1 MRKLAVTA
9 ALAITMQLGVSG
21 SASAPPNYIK
31 MSKIRSTI
39 SYIKSMEVKYKLPM
53 GLLLAIIDTE
63 SNFQAKAINPA
74 GAAGVYITSYGLGQ
88 VTMSTAKYM
97 CNIRDLKS
105 LMQSR
110 INIKCTA
117 SILQKQLARYQGEV
131 RATIA
136 AYQTGTAC
144 ICKNEVFMEP
154 SSGGSKVCKF
164 RSRLITRKCSDPGVF
179 MNQSYV
185 NKVMDKRSKYRWASF
200 KAAEDDD
207 DTRAFTS
214 L

>member
-1 MRKLAVTA
+1 MRKLVAA

-21 SASAPPNYIK
+21 STSAQPNYKI
-31 MSKIRSTI
+31 SKLNSTI
-39 SYIKSMEVKYKLPM
+39 SYIKNIEARYKLPI

-74 GAAGVYITSYGLGQ
+74 GAPGVYVTSYGLGQ
-88 VTMSTAKYM
+88 VTMATAKHM
-97 CNIRDLKS
+97 CNIRDLKF

-164 RSRLITRKCSDPGVF
+164 RSRLITRKCSDPGAF

-185 NKVMDKRSKYRWASF
+185 NKVMNKRSQYRWASF